1 MIKSSF
7 CNKLKCICHISIT
20 EKYFSSVILLL
31 VAQLGGEVYLNKKYI
46 ALFSSVLLLSPLAG
60 GFTAQAASM
69 EEMQQQKTQLQQQ
82 TDTIQS
88 QINDKL
94 NSLNSLQSEQASLQT
109 KVNDLQ
115 NQLNDLMNKLAAQ
128 EEKLAEMEAKIAELQ
143 NEIEALQVVIDQR
156 TEKLNTQA
164 RFIQT
169 DAGVSDIATLL
180 VSSENFSDL
189 VGKITV
195 VSKIVTA
202 NKDIV
207 EQQEA
212 DKQKVEDNKKAVEDE
227 KVAAETLRQQILVS
241 KNNVVAQ
248 KAEID
253 NQIEQVMTNYALTDS
268 EKSSLESTKAD
279 LAAQTESIS
288 ADMVA
293 EETRIAAEKAAAEQ
307 AAAQAAVAA
316 AAQAEA
322 ANKLTASAA
331 PTTTPT
337 SSYTV
342 NSSGFIKPASGYY
355 SSPFGYRLSP
365 ITGAYELH
373 RGQDI
378 AGGGAISAAQAGTVV
393 TATYHPSFGY
403 YVVINHGIINGVT
416 VETLY
421 AHMQPGLLVAPGQ
434 TVSQGQQIGVMGTTG
449 DSTGVHLHFEVH
461 ENGNLVDPLNYI
473 GG

>member
-1 MIKSSF
+1 M
-7 CNKLKCICHISIT
+7 
-20 EKYFSSVILLL
+20 
-31 VAQLGGEVYLNKKYI
+31 GKKHI
-46 ALFSSVLLLSPLAG
+46 ALFSSILLLSPIAG
-60 GFTAQAASM
+60 GFTAQAATL
-69 EEMQQQKTQLQQQ
+69 EELQQQKDALQLE
-82 TDTIQS
+82 TNTIQS
-88 QINDKL
+88 QIEEKS
-94 NSLNSLQSEQASLQT
+94 NSLNTLESEKANLET
-109 KVNDLQ
+109 KVNELQ
-115 NQLNDLMNKLAAQ
+115 SQLDELMGRLAAQ
-128 EEKLAEMEAKIAELQ
+128 EEKLAAIQSKILELQ
-143 NEIEALQVVIDQR
+143 AEIESLQVVIDQR

-164 RFIQT
+164 RYIQT
-169 DAGVSDIATLL
+169 DAGVTNIASILL
-180 VSSENFSDL
+180 SSENFSDL

-212 DKQKVEDNKKAVEDE
+212 NKQKVEDSKVAVEEE
-227 KVAAETLRQQILVS
+227 KLSAEALKQEILIS

-253 NQIEQVMTNYALTDS
+253 VQIAQVIENYELTEA
-268 EKSSLESTKAD
+268 EKNGLESTRAD
-279 LAAQTESIS
+279 LAAQTETIS
-288 ADMVA
+288 NDMVA
-293 EETRIAAEKAAAEQ
+293 EETRIAAERAAAEQ
-307 AAAQAAVAA
+307 AASEAAAVAA
-316 AAQAEA
+316 AATA
-322 ANKLTASAA
+322 ANNLTASAA
-331 PTTTPT
+331 PTTTAS

-365 ITGAYELH
+365 ITGGSELH

-378 AGGGAISAAQAGTVV
+378 AGSGAISAAQSGTVV
-393 TATYHPSFGY
+393 TATYHASFGY
-403 YVVINHGIINGVT
+403 YVVINHGTINGVT

-434 TVSQGQQIGVMGTTG
+434 TVSQGQQIGIMGTTG

-461 ENGNLVDPLNYI
+461 ENGGLVDPLNYI

>member
-1 MIKSSF
+1 M
-7 CNKLKCICHISIT
+7 
-20 EKYFSSVILLL
+20 
-31 VAQLGGEVYLNKKYI
+31 GKKHI
-46 ALFSSVLLLSPLAG
+46 ALFSSILLLSPIAG
-60 GFTAQAASM
+60 GFTAQAATL
-69 EEMQQQKTQLQQQ
+69 EELQQQKDALQLE
-82 TDTIQS
+82 TNTIQS
-88 QINDKL
+88 QIEEKS
-94 NSLNSLQSEQASLQT
+94 NSLNSLESEKANLET
-109 KVNDLQ
+109 KVNELQ
-115 NQLNDLMNKLAAQ
+115 SQLDELMNRLAKQEQKLADI
-128 EEKLAEMEAKIAELQ
+128 ESKILELQ
-143 NEIEALQVVIDQR
+143 AEIEALQVVIDQR

-164 RFIQT
+164 RYIQT
-169 DAGVSDIATLL
+169 DAGVTNIASILL
-180 VSSENFSDL
+180 SSENFSDL

-212 DKQKVEDNKKAVEDE
+212 DQQKVEDSKVAVEEE
-227 KVAAETLRQQILVS
+227 KLSAEALKQEILIS

-253 NQIEQVMTNYALTDS
+253 VQIAQVIENYELTEA
-268 EKSSLESTKAD
+268 EKNGLESTRAD
-279 LAAQTESIS
+279 LAAQTETIS
-288 ADMVA
+288 NDMVA
-293 EETRIAAEKAAAEQ
+293 EETRIAAERAAAEQ
-307 AAAQAAVAA
+307 AASEAAAVAA
-316 AAQAEA
+316 AATA
-322 ANKLTASAA
+322 ANNLTASAA
-331 PTTTPT
+331 PTTTAS

-365 ITGAYELH
+365 ITGGSELH

-378 AGGGAISAAQAGTVV
+378 AGSGAISAAQSGTVV
-393 TATYHPSFGY
+393 TATYHASFGY
-403 YVVINHGIINGVT
+403 YVVINHGTINGVT

-434 TVSQGQQIGVMGTTG
+434 TVSQGQQIGIMGTTG

-461 ENGNLVDPLNYI
+461 ENGGLVDPLNYI

>member
-1 MIKSSF
+1 M
-7 CNKLKCICHISIT
+7 
-20 EKYFSSVILLL
+20 
-31 VAQLGGEVYLNKKYI
+31 GKKHI
-46 ALFSSVLLLSPLAG
+46 ALFSSILLLSPIAG
-60 GFTAQAASM
+60 GFTAQAATL
-69 EEMQQQKTQLQQQ
+69 EELQQQKDALQLE
-82 TDTIQS
+82 TNTIQS
-88 QINDKL
+88 QIEEKS
-94 NSLNSLQSEQASLQT
+94 NSLNTLESEKANLET
-109 KVNDLQ
+109 KVNELQ
-115 NQLNDLMNKLAAQ
+115 SQLDELMGRLAAQ
-128 EEKLAEMEAKIAELQ
+128 EEKLAAIQSKILELQ
-143 NEIEALQVVIDQR
+143 AEIEALQVVIDQR

-164 RFIQT
+164 RYIQT
-169 DAGVSDIATLL
+169 DAGVTNIASILL
-180 VSSENFSDL
+180 SSENFSDL

-212 DKQKVEDNKKAVEDE
+212 DQQKVKDSKVAVEEE
-227 KVAAETLRQQILVS
+227 KLAAEALRQDILIS

-253 NQIEQVMTNYALTDS
+253 VQIAQVIENYELTEA
-268 EKSSLESTKAD
+268 EKNGLESTRAD
-279 LAAQTESIS
+279 LAAQTETIS
-288 ADMVA
+288 KDMVA
-293 EETRIAAEKAAAEQ
+293 EETRIAAERAAAEQ
-307 AAAQAAVAA
+307 AASEAAAVAA
-316 AAQAEA
+316 AATA
-322 ANKLTASAA
+322 ANNLTASAA
-331 PTTTPT
+331 PTTTAS

-365 ITGAYELH
+365 ITGGSELH

-378 AGGGAISAAQAGTVV
+378 AGSGAISAAQSGTVV
-393 TATYHPSFGY
+393 TATYHASFGY
-403 YVVINHGIINGVT
+403 YVVINHGTINGVT

-434 TVSQGQQIGVMGTTG
+434 TVSQGQQIGIMGTTG

-461 ENGNLVDPLNYI
+461 ENGGLVDPLNYI

>member
-1 MIKSSF
+1 M
-7 CNKLKCICHISIT
+7 
-20 EKYFSSVILLL
+20 
-31 VAQLGGEVYLNKKYI
+31 GKKHI
-46 ALFSSVLLLSPLAG
+46 ALFSSILLLSPIAG
-60 GFTAQAASM
+60 GFTAQAATL
-69 EEMQQQKTQLQQQ
+69 EELQQQKDALQLE
-82 TDTIQS
+82 TNTIQS
-88 QINDKL
+88 QIEEKS
-94 NSLNSLQSEQASLQT
+94 NSLNTLESEKANLET
-109 KVNDLQ
+109 KVNELQ
-115 NQLNDLMNKLAAQ
+115 SQLDELMGRLAAQ
-128 EEKLAEMEAKIAELQ
+128 EEKLAAIQSKILELQ
-143 NEIEALQVVIDQR
+143 AEIEALQVVIDQR

-164 RFIQT
+164 RYIQT
-169 DAGVSDIATLL
+169 DAGVTDIASMLL
-180 VSSENFSDL
+180 SSENFSDL

-212 DKQKVEDNKKAVEDE
+212 DQQKVEDSKVAVEEE
-227 KVAAETLRQQILVS
+227 KLAAEALRQDILIS

-253 NQIEQVMTNYALTDS
+253 VQIAQVIENYELTEA
-268 EKSSLESTKAD
+268 EKNGLESTRAD
-279 LAAQTESIS
+279 LAAQTETIS
-288 ADMVA
+288 KDMVA
-293 EETRIAAEKAAAEQ
+293 EETRIAAERAAAEQ
-307 AAAQAAVAA
+307 AASEAAAVAA
-316 AAQAEA
+316 AATA
-322 ANKLTASAA
+322 ANNLTASAA
-331 PTTTPT
+331 PTTTAS

-365 ITGAYELH
+365 ITGGSELH

-378 AGGGAISAAQAGTVV
+378 AGSGAISAAQSGTVV
-393 TATYHPSFGY
+393 TATYHASFGY
-403 YVVINHGIINGVT
+403 YVVINHGTINGVT

-434 TVSQGQQIGVMGTTG
+434 TVSQGQQIGIMGTTG

-461 ENGNLVDPLNYI
+461 ENGGLVDPLNYI

>member
-1 MIKSSF
+1 M
-7 CNKLKCICHISIT
+7 
-20 EKYFSSVILLL
+20 
-31 VAQLGGEVYLNKKYI
+31 GKKHI
-46 ALFSSVLLLSPLAG
+46 ALFSSILLLSPIAG
-60 GFTAQAASM
+60 GFTAQAATL
-69 EEMQQQKTQLQQQ
+69 EELQQQKDALQLE
-82 TDTIQS
+82 TNTIQS
-88 QINDKL
+88 QIEEKS
-94 NSLNSLQSEQASLQT
+94 NSLNTLESEKANLET
-109 KVNDLQ
+109 KVNELQ
-115 NQLNDLMNKLAAQ
+115 SQLDELMGRLAAQ
-128 EEKLAEMEAKIAELQ
+128 EEKLAAIQSKILELQ
-143 NEIEALQVVIDQR
+143 AEIEALQVIIDQR

-164 RFIQT
+164 RYIQT
-169 DAGVSDIATLL
+169 DAGVTNIASILL
-180 VSSENFSDL
+180 SSENFSDL

-212 DKQKVEDNKKAVEDE
+212 DQQKVEDSKVAVEEE
-227 KVAAETLRQQILVS
+227 KLSAEALKQEILIS

-253 NQIEQVMTNYALTDS
+253 VQIAQVIENYELTEA
-268 EKSSLESTKAD
+268 EKNGLESTRAD
-279 LAAQTESIS
+279 LAAQTETIS
-288 ADMVA
+288 NDMVA
-293 EETRIAAEKAAAEQ
+293 EETRIAAERAAAEQ
-307 AAAQAAVAA
+307 AASEAAAVAA
-316 AAQAEA
+316 AATA
-322 ANKLTASAA
+322 ANNLTASAA
-331 PTTTPT
+331 PTTTAS

-365 ITGAYELH
+365 ITGGSELH

-378 AGGGAISAAQAGTVV
+378 AGSGAISAAQSGTVV
-393 TATYHPSFGY
+393 TATYHASFGY
-403 YVVINHGIINGVT
+403 YVVINHGTINGVT

-434 TVSQGQQIGVMGTTG
+434 TVSQGQQIGIMGTTG

-461 ENGNLVDPLNYI
+461 ENGGLVDPLNYI

>member
-1 MIKSSF
+1 M
-7 CNKLKCICHISIT
+7 
-20 EKYFSSVILLL
+20 
-31 VAQLGGEVYLNKKYI
+31 GKKHI
-46 ALFSSVLLLSPLAG
+46 ALFSSILLLSPIAG
-60 GFTAQAASM
+60 GFTAQAATL
-69 EEMQQQKTQLQQQ
+69 EELQQQKDALQLE
-82 TDTIQS
+82 TNTIQS
-88 QINDKL
+88 QIEEKS
-94 NSLNSLQSEQASLQT
+94 NSLNTLESEKANLET
-109 KVNDLQ
+109 KVNELQ
-115 NQLNDLMNKLAAQ
+115 SQLDELMGRLAAQ
-128 EEKLAEMEAKIAELQ
+128 EDKLAAIQSKILELQ
-143 NEIEALQVVIDQR
+143 AEIEALQVVIDQR

-164 RFIQT
+164 RYIQT
-169 DAGVSDIATLL
+169 DAGVTNIASILL
-180 VSSENFSDL
+180 SSENFSDL

-212 DKQKVEDNKKAVEDE
+212 DQQKVEDSKVAVEEE
-227 KVAAETLRQQILVS
+227 KLSAEALKQEILIS

-253 NQIEQVMTNYALTDS
+253 VQIAQVIENYELTEA
-268 EKSSLESTKAD
+268 EKNGLESTRAD
-279 LAAQTESIS
+279 LAAQTETIS
-288 ADMVA
+288 NDMVA
-293 EETRIAAEKAAAEQ
+293 EETRIAAERAAAEQ
-307 AAAQAAVAA
+307 AASEAAAVAA
-316 AAQAEA
+316 AATA
-322 ANKLTASAA
+322 ANNLTASAA
-331 PTTTPT
+331 PTTTAS

-365 ITGAYELH
+365 ITGGSELH

-378 AGGGAISAAQAGTVV
+378 AGSGAISAAQSGTVV
-393 TATYHPSFGY
+393 TATYHASFGY
-403 YVVINHGIINGVT
+403 YVVINHGTINGVT

-434 TVSQGQQIGVMGTTG
+434 TVSQGRQIGIMGTTG

-461 ENGNLVDPLNYI
+461 ENGGLVDPLNYI

>member
-1 MIKSSF
+1 M
-7 CNKLKCICHISIT
+7 
-20 EKYFSSVILLL
+20 
-31 VAQLGGEVYLNKKYI
+31 GKKHI
-46 ALFSSVLLLSPLAG
+46 ALFSSILLLSPIAG
-60 GFTAQAASM
+60 GFTAQAATL
-69 EEMQQQKTQLQQQ
+69 EELQQQKDALQLE
-82 TDTIQS
+82 TNTIQS
-88 QINDKL
+88 QIEEKS
-94 NSLNSLQSEQASLQT
+94 NSLNTLESEKANLET
-109 KVNDLQ
+109 KVNELQ
-115 NQLNDLMNKLAAQ
+115 SQLDELMGRLAAQ
-128 EEKLAEMEAKIAELQ
+128 EEKLAAIQSKILELQ
-143 NEIEALQVVIDQR
+143 AEIEALQVVIDQR

-164 RFIQT
+164 RYIQT
-169 DAGVSDIATLL
+169 DAGVTDIASMLL
-180 VSSENFSDL
+180 SSENFSDL

-212 DKQKVEDNKKAVEDE
+212 DQQKVKDSKVAVEEE
-227 KVAAETLRQQILVS
+227 KLSAEALKQEILIS

-253 NQIEQVMTNYALTDS
+253 VQIAQVIENYELTEA
-268 EKSSLESTKAD
+268 EKNGLESTRAD
-279 LAAQTESIS
+279 LAAQTETIS
-288 ADMVA
+288 NDMVA
-293 EETRIAAEKAAAEQ
+293 EETRIAAERAAAEQ
-307 AAAQAAVAA
+307 AASEAAAVAA
-316 AAQAEA
+316 AATA
-322 ANKLTASAA
+322 ANNLTASAA
-331 PTTTPT
+331 PTTTAS

-365 ITGAYELH
+365 ITGGSELH

-378 AGGGAISAAQAGTVV
+378 AGSGAISAAQSGTVV
-393 TATYHPSFGY
+393 TATYHASFGY
-403 YVVINHGIINGVT
+403 YVVINHGTINGVT

-434 TVSQGQQIGVMGTTG
+434 TVSQGQQIGIMGTTG

-461 ENGNLVDPLNYI
+461 ENGGLVDPLNYI

>member
-1 MIKSSF
+1 M
-7 CNKLKCICHISIT
+7 
-20 EKYFSSVILLL
+20 
-31 VAQLGGEVYLNKKYI
+31 GKKHI
-46 ALFSSVLLLSPLAG
+46 ALFSSILLLSPIAG
-60 GFTAQAASM
+60 GFTAQAATL
-69 EEMQQQKTQLQQQ
+69 EELQQQKDALQLE
-82 TDTIQS
+82 TNTIQS
-88 QINDKL
+88 QIEEKS
-94 NSLNSLQSEQASLQT
+94 NSLNTLESEKANLET
-109 KVNDLQ
+109 KVNELQ
-115 NQLNDLMNKLAAQ
+115 SQLDELMGRLAAQ
-128 EEKLAEMEAKIAELQ
+128 EEKLAAIQSKILELQ
-143 NEIEALQVVIDQR
+143 AEIESLQVVIDQR

-164 RFIQT
+164 RYIQT
-169 DAGVSDIATLL
+169 DAGVTNIASILL
-180 VSSENFSDL
+180 SSENFSDL

-212 DKQKVEDNKKAVEDE
+212 DQQKVEDSKVAVEEE
-227 KVAAETLRQQILVS
+227 KLSAEALKQEILIS

-253 NQIEQVMTNYALTDS
+253 VQIAQVIENYELTEA
-268 EKSSLESTKAD
+268 EKNGLESTRAD
-279 LAAQTESIS
+279 LAAQTETIS
-288 ADMVA
+288 NDMVA
-293 EETRIAAEKAAAEQ
+293 EETRIAAERAAAEQ
-307 AAAQAAVAA
+307 AASEAAAVAA
-316 AAQAEA
+316 AATA
-322 ANKLTASAA
+322 ANNLTASAA
-331 PTTTPT
+331 PTTTAS

-365 ITGAYELH
+365 ITGGSELH

-378 AGGGAISAAQAGTVV
+378 AGSGAISAAQSGTVV
-393 TATYHPSFGY
+393 TATYHASFGY
-403 YVVINHGIINGVT
+403 YVVINHGTINGVT

-434 TVSQGQQIGVMGTTG
+434 TVSQGQQIGIMGTTG

-461 ENGNLVDPLNYI
+461 ENGGLVDPLNYI

>member
-1 MIKSSF
+1 M
-7 CNKLKCICHISIT
+7 
-20 EKYFSSVILLL
+20 
-31 VAQLGGEVYLNKKYI
+31 GKKHI
-46 ALFSSVLLLSPLAG
+46 ALFSSILLLSPIAG
-60 GFTAQAASM
+60 GFTAQAATL
-69 EEMQQQKTQLQQQ
+69 EELQQQKDALQLE
-82 TDTIQS
+82 TNTIQS
-88 QINDKL
+88 QIEEKS
-94 NSLNSLQSEQASLQT
+94 NSLNTLESEKANLET
-109 KVNDLQ
+109 KVNELQ
-115 NQLNDLMNKLAAQ
+115 SQLDELMGRLAAQ
-128 EEKLAEMEAKIAELQ
+128 EEKLAAIQSKILELQ
-143 NEIEALQVVIDQR
+143 AEIESLQVVIDQR

-164 RFIQT
+164 RYIQT
-169 DAGVSDIATLL
+169 DAGVTNIASILL
-180 VSSENFSDL
+180 SSENFSDL

-212 DKQKVEDNKKAVEDE
+212 DQQKVEDSKVAVEEE
-227 KVAAETLRQQILVS
+227 KLSAEALKQEILIS

-253 NQIEQVMTNYALTDS
+253 VQIAQVIENYELTEA
-268 EKSSLESTKAD
+268 EKNGLESTRAD
-279 LAAQTESIS
+279 LAAQTETIS
-288 ADMVA
+288 KDMVA
-293 EETRIAAEKAAAEQ
+293 EETRIAAERAAAEQ
-307 AAAQAAVAA
+307 AASEAAAVAA
-316 AAQAEA
+316 AATA
-322 ANKLTASAA
+322 ANNLTASAA
-331 PTTTPT
+331 PTTTAS

-365 ITGAYELH
+365 ITGGSELH

-378 AGGGAISAAQAGTVV
+378 AGSGAISAAQSGTVV
-393 TATYHPSFGY
+393 TATYHASFGY
-403 YVVINHGIINGVT
+403 YVVINHGTINGVT

-434 TVSQGQQIGVMGTTG
+434 TVSQGQQIGIMGTTG

-461 ENGNLVDPLNYI
+461 ENGGLVDPLNYI

>member
-1 MIKSSF
+1 M
-7 CNKLKCICHISIT
+7 
-20 EKYFSSVILLL
+20 
-31 VAQLGGEVYLNKKYI
+31 GKKHI
-46 ALFSSVLLLSPLAG
+46 ALFSSILLLSPIAG
-60 GFTAQAASM
+60 GFTAQAATL
-69 EEMQQQKTQLQQQ
+69 EELQQQKDALQLE
-82 TDTIQS
+82 TNTIQS
-88 QINDKL
+88 QIEEKS
-94 NSLNSLQSEQASLQT
+94 NSLNTLESEKANLET
-109 KVNDLQ
+109 KVNELQ
-115 NQLNDLMNKLAAQ
+115 SQLDELMGRLAAQ
-128 EEKLAEMEAKIAELQ
+128 EEKLAAIQSKILELQ
-143 NEIEALQVVIDQR
+143 AEIESLQVVIDQR

-164 RFIQT
+164 RYIQT
-169 DAGVSDIATLL
+169 DAGVTNIASILL
-180 VSSENFSDL
+180 SSENFSDL

-212 DKQKVEDNKKAVEDE
+212 DQQKVEDSKVAVEEE
-227 KVAAETLRQQILVS
+227 KLSAEALRQEILIS

-253 NQIEQVMTNYALTDS
+253 VQIAQVIENYELTEA
-268 EKSSLESTKAD
+268 EKNGLESTRAD
-279 LAAQTESIS
+279 LAAQTETIS
-288 ADMVA
+288 NDMVA
-293 EETRIAAEKAAAEQ
+293 EETRIAAERAAAEQ
-307 AAAQAAVAA
+307 AASEAAAVAA
-316 AAQAEA
+316 AATA
-322 ANKLTASAA
+322 ANNLTASAA
-331 PTTTPT
+331 PTTTAS

-365 ITGAYELH
+365 ITGGSELH

-378 AGGGAISAAQAGTVV
+378 AGSGAISAAQSGTVV
-393 TATYHPSFGY
+393 TATYHASFGY
-403 YVVINHGIINGVT
+403 YVVINHGTINGVT

-434 TVSQGQQIGVMGTTG
+434 TVSQGQQIGIMGTTG

-461 ENGNLVDPLNYI
+461 ENGGLVDPLNYI